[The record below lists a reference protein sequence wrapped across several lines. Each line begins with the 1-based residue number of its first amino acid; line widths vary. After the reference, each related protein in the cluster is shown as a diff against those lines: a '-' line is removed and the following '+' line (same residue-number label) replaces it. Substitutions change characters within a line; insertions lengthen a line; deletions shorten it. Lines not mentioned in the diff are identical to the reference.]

1 MIKAKKGKSVKAKPT
16 KAKKVGKK
24 TVGTKP
30 AAKSKVPTKTRGKA
44 MTTKVEVSKADLD
57 LERMVELD
65 FLRTTEAAALNA
77 YRWLGKG
84 DPAGVHS
91 AAVDAMRGTLNLTNI
106 RGTVVVGDNLKP
118 QSGPIEAGEQLGSGH
133 KSSFEA
139 DLAVLPIDGVELVS
153 MGHVGAMSLLA
164 AAHHSKAASAFMNIP
179 CRYVEK
185 IAYGSAVKKGPAQ
198 VHMNASVRD
207 NLEIIAL
214 QVDKRVQDLTVNVLD
229 RKRHQKLITDIRKA
243 GASVRLIR
251 EGDVA
256 GAVAPALPG
265 SGIDVYM
272 GTGGS
277 VEAVLAAA
285 ALKCLGGDM
294 LTRLVPSN
302 DNEKKRVIEELGEE
316 SLSKHFTA
324 EDLVRGPSVVFCA
337 TGITSSF
344 VLRGIHIEKNTAST
358 YSVVMRARYGTV
370 RYIKADHDLSRKTI
384 RLHSAD
390 AEAML

>member
-1 MIKAKKGKSVKAKPT
+1 MSKKKKGKLAQAKP
-16 KAKKVGKK
+16 AQAK
-24 TVGTKP
+24 TVGTKS
-30 AAKSKVPTKTRGKA
+30 KSKSSIPTKAPGKA
-44 MTTKVEVSKADLD
+44 VTAKVEVSKADLD

-84 DPAGVHS
+84 DPGSAHT

-118 QSGPIEAGEQLGSGH
+118 EPGPIETGEQLGSGQ
-133 KSSFEA
+133 KNSFEA

-164 AAHHSKAASAFMNIP
+164 AAHHSKDTSAFMSIP

-185 IAYGSAVKKGPAQ
+185 IAYGPAVKKGPAQ

-214 QVDKRVQDLTVNVLD
+214 QVNKRVQDLTVNVLD
-229 RKRHQKLITDIRKA
+229 RKRHQKLISDIRKA

-256 GAVAPALPG
+256 GAIAPALAD

-272 GTGGS
+272 GMGGS

-285 ALKCLGGDM
+285 ALKCMGGDM
-294 LTRLVPSN
+294 LTRLAPSN
-302 DNEKKRVIEELGEE
+302 DNEKKRIITELGEE
-316 SLSKHFTA
+316 ALSKHFTA
-324 EDLVRGPSVVFCA
+324 EELVRGPSVVFCA

-384 RLHSAD
+384 RLHSAG

>member
-1 MIKAKKGKSVKAKPT
+1 MSKAKKAKA
-16 KAKKVGKK
+16 VGKK
-24 TVGTKP
+24 AIPRDPV
-30 AAKSKVPTKTRGKA
+30 AKRKATAKARGKI
-44 MTTKVEVSKADLD
+44 MTANVEVSKAVLD

-84 DPAGVHS
+84 NPAAAHA

-118 QSGPIEAGEQLGSGH
+118 EPGPIEAGEQLGSGQ
-133 KSSFEA
+133 KNSFEA
-139 DLAVLPIDGVELVS
+139 DLAVLPTDGAELIS

-164 AAHHSKAASAFMNIP
+164 ATHHSEGAPAFMNIP

-185 IAYGSAVKKGPAQ
+185 IAYGPAVKKGPAQ

-229 RKRHQKLITDIRKA
+229 RKRHGKLISDIRKA
-243 GASVRLIR
+243 GASVRLIH

-256 GAVAPALPG
+256 GAIAPALPD

-285 ALKCLGGDM
+285 ALKCMGGDM
-294 LTRLVPSN
+294 LTRLTPSN
-302 DNEKKRVIEELGEE
+302 DNEKKRVIAELGEE
-316 SLSKHFTA
+316 ALSKHFTA
-324 EDLVRGPSVVFCA
+324 EELVRGPSVVFCA

-384 RLHSAD
+384 RLHSAG

>member
-1 MIKAKKGKSVKAKPT
+1 MSKTKKAKA
-16 KAKKVGKK
+16 VGKK
-24 TVGTKP
+24 PARKKP
-30 AAKSKVPTKTRGKA
+30 AAKKKTTAKTQGKTMSSKV
-44 MTTKVEVSKADLD
+44 VVSKADLD

-84 DPAGVHS
+84 DPKAAHD

-106 RGTVVVGDNLKP
+106 RGSVVIGDNLKP
-118 QSGPIEAGEQLGSGH
+118 EPGPIKAGEQLGCGR
-133 KSSFEA
+133 KSSFAA

-153 MGHVGAMSLLA
+153 MGNVGAMSVLA
-164 AAHHSKAASAFMNIP
+164 VAHHSKGTPAFLNIP

-185 IAYGSAVKKGPAQ
+185 IAYGPAVKKGPAQ

-214 QVDKRVQDLTVNVLD
+214 QLNKRVQDLTVNVLD
-229 RKRHQKLITDIRKA
+229 RKRHQKLISDIRKA
-243 GASVRLIR
+243 GSSVRLIR

-256 GAVAPALPG
+256 GAVAPALPNT
-265 SGIDVYM
+265 GIDVYM

-277 VEAVLAAA
+277 VEAILAAA
-285 ALKCLGGDM
+285 ALKCMGGDM
-294 LTRLVPSN
+294 LTRLAPAN
-302 DNEKKRVIEELGEE
+302 DSEKKKIIKELGNDA
-316 SLSKHFTA
+316 LMKHFTA
-324 EDLVRGPSVVFCA
+324 EELVRGKSVVFCA

-344 VLRGIHIEKNTAST
+344 VLSGIHIESKTAST

-370 RYIKADHDLSRKTI
+370 RYIKADHNLNRKTI
-384 RLHSAD
+384 RLHSAG
-390 AEAML
+390 AEATL